1 MNAIPNDQAE
11 SVRVFGLLP
20 LSTTEVTFIDTL
32 PRTTS
37 PPTSPEPGVRGS
49 TNRRRRTS
57 RQRGRQERLGV
68 RVSVAPMTTSESNA
82 IRLERLALGRPDAAR
97 ESGEVYRR
105 ALETSYRDR
114 LSRGRQQRAEESLA
128 RIESERRARQR
139 ERATAFR
146 ARQLTRL
153 QDQRF
158 NSYAERLQSQRTNAF
173 TARMQLERANAVIA
187 SLRRSG
193 SQQLAEEVVSRYQND
208 ASMPNIVAP
217 RSNASIRHE
226 RRPAPRSR
234 RPPTAPPATRGAT
247 VAKIQQ
253 VSMFPAD
260 EFPTLLLLLN
270 KTFDT
275 PFSLFLNVVYFWFN
289 NFF

>member
-1 MNAIPNDQAE
+1 M
-11 SVRVFGLLP
+11 
-20 LSTTEVTFIDTL
+20 
-32 PRTTS
+32 
-37 PPTSPEPGVRGS
+37 
-49 TNRRRRTS
+49 
-57 RQRGRQERLGV
+57 
-68 RVSVAPMTTSESNA
+68 RVSVAPMTTSESFA
-82 IRLERLALGRPDAAR
+82 IRQERLALGLPDAAR

-128 RIESERRARQR
+128 RIESQRRARQR

-193 SQQLAEEVVSRYQND
+193 SQQLADEVVSRYQND
-208 ASMPNIVAP
+208 ASMPDIVAP
-217 RSNASIRHE
+217 RSNATIRHE

-253 VSMFPAD
+253 L
-260 EFPTLLLLLN
+260 PTL
-270 KTFDT
+270 
-275 PFSLFLNVVYFWFN
+275 VYKAPGSNESTESTEPETCAVCLCEYQEGEELRMLPCFHKYHACCIDRWLDKKSQCPMCRADVR
-289 NFF
+289 